1 MAKKF
6 EYKYVSMSE
15 FKLMGQPVLTELNT
29 LGQDGWLL
37 IKWLQHDISTNKWGG
52 LFVREEN
59 VP

>member
-6 EYKYVSMSE
+6 EYKYVTLPEYKITSQS
-15 FKLMGQPVLTELNT
+15 LMTDLND

-37 IKWLQHDISTNKWGG
+37 IKWLKYDESTNKWGA

-59 VP
+59 IP